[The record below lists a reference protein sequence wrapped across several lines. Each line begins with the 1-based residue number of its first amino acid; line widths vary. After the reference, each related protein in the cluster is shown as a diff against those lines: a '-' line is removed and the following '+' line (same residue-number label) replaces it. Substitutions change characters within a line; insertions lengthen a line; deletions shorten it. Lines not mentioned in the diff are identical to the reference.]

1 MAGMEQM
8 EAMEPRGGGAAVTDP
23 RGVLRQ
29 GRAFLDFFWDIAKPE
44 QEVRLAATESLLR
57 HLREGKKVRR
67 GSEGRWVRAGS
78 GSSHG
83 SSLCSRLG
91 TRQCGRGTGRA
102 PGSGGLGR
110 ARSSP
115 DTAQLCLSCRMMN
128 SSTP

>member
-1 MAGMEQM
+1 MAVKEEMEEVEEM
-8 EAMEPRGGGAAVTDP
+8 EEMKEAEETEEVEETEQRGGAAAVTDP

-44 QEVRLAATESLLR
+44 QEVRLAATENLLR

-67 GSEGRWVRAGS
+67 GPEGRRVTRSIPPLRAW
-78 GSSHG
+78 
-83 SSLCSRLG
+83 LWR
-91 TRQCGRGTGRA
+91 
-102 PGSGGLGR
+102 PGR

-115 DTAQLCLSCRMMN
+115 GSAQLNLSCRTMS